1 MNIIKVKCL
10 SKINQKYAWFFTKLR
25 LKIICVVFIF
35 ILTIIFTVLI
45 IIYCIFFSFFF
56 VICIFLF
63 FDFILGILSISS
75 IVSAQEENDNN
86 NENNKNNDNY
96 DNYDNNYDNNE
107 NDSDIDESNF
117 DSNYI
122 SEIVDCTWFP
132 NVDFVVEN
140 GPRGLIIDETSN
152 LTKSP
157 KTSNSKKKVSLLGGL
172 STIVD
177 LTTGKPVVL
186 RQGKG
191 FIDVDS
197 IST

>member
-1 MNIIKVKCL
+1 MYL
-10 SKINQKYAWFFTKLR
+10 
-25 LKIICVVFIF
+25 
-35 ILTIIFTVLI
+35 
-45 IIYCIFFSFFF
+45 IFFS
-56 VICIFLF
+56 VLS

-86 NENNKNNDNY
+86 NENNKNTDNY

-107 NDSDIDESNF
+107 NDNDIDESNF

-122 SEIVDCTWFP
+122 SEIVDCIWFP

-140 GPRGLIIDETSN
+140 GPRGLIIDETSDLTN
-152 LTKSP
+152 LSKSP
-157 KTSNSKKKVSLLGGL
+157 KNSNFGINTDTKTENSTENNSKNSKNVVKNSGKNSKKKVSLLGGL